1 MNISIKL
8 DYRGSSK
15 ILKRL
20 CQCINYLSEHANG
33 DMLKEV
39 YDQDGDGIVDNSALT
54 NGFEVNK
61 DVPADA
67 LFTDTVYDDSYV
79 RGRVQANANNI
90 TLIMETLFDSDVHYL
105 MDSSGQYIL
114 DSRGNKI
121 ITARYRSKLA
131 EIQAA
136 IYELQRLG
144 LSVRDGKIQ
153 QTIQQ

>member
-20 CQCINYLSEHANG
+20 CQCINYLSEYANG

-67 LFTDTVYDDSYV
+67 LFTDTVYDDTYV

-114 DSRGNKI
+114 ESRGNKI

>member
-20 CQCINYLSEHANG
+20 CQCINSLSEYANG

-67 LFTDTVYDDSYV
+67 LFTDTVYDDTYV

-114 DSRGNKI
+114 DSRGNRI